1 MQEQFSDWL
10 SEGTPDT
17 FWAMATSLEPALTRK
32 PRSLALRGIYLVL
45 GLICLAFAA
54 ISFLPGVPT
63 FDFVILAAFFFAR
76 SSDTLHKWLINHKY
90 FGKMVNAYSDGLTVK
105 MKWSAAV
112 AITLSLGAS
121 MFFLIDGRI
130 LRTFLALV
138 WIYAIWFVFTRPTRP
153 TTLPREAD

>member
-1 MQEQFSDWL
+1 
-10 SEGTPDT
+10 
-17 FWAMATSLEPALTRK
+17 MATSLEPAMTRK
-32 PRSLALRGIYLVL
+32 PRSLALRGVYLVL

-76 SSDTLHKWLINHKY
+76 SSDTLYNWLVNHKH
-90 FGKMVNAYSDGLTVK
+90 FGKMVTAYSDGLTVK

-121 MFFLIDGRI
+121 VFFFIEGRI
-130 LRTFLALV
+130 LRTVLALV
-138 WIYAIWFVFTRPTRP
+138 WIYAIWFVFSRPTKRASLP
-153 TTLPREAD
+153 TEAEPGPS